1 MTTHIPLH
9 GSGTLPPLFYAE
21 REQGAGEAALPSG
34 ISRRN
39 EVTTHIPLHG
49 GGTLPPLFYAERE
62 RGAGGAALPSGISRR
77 NAVTTHI
84 PLLGSGT
91 LPRGA
96 GGAALPG
103 RMRTKNAVIRILL
116 PGWCF
121 FGVFDSFFSQTSMD
135 GLIVTPNCCIF

>member
-21 REQGAGEAALPSG
+21 RE
-34 ISRRN
+34 
-39 EVTTHIPLHG
+39 
-49 GGTLPPLFYAERE
+49 
-62 RGAGGAALPSGISRR
+62 
-77 NAVTTHI
+77 
-84 PLLGSGT
+84 
-91 LPRGA
+91 RGA